1 MIPLHVHSFY
11 SFLTGTISPEL
22 LIKRAFEYKLSS
34 LALTDI
40 NAMNGV
46 VQFVKEANR
55 LNIKPI
61 IGSVI
66 TDIEN
71 ESEYVILLAKNNKGY
86 SDLCKIITSRKLNDD
101 FSLIRLM
108 KDHLT
113 NLIICTPSID
123 VAKEINGENNFYL
136 ELIAT
141 KKEKNNNRK
150 KYEFSKSKGIKVIV
164 TNPVYFLNND
174 DHELHKAV
182 TAIRLNT
189 NIDNLSEDLILDKE
203 FYFKDPEQIDNEWVS
218 LPDALKATEL
228 VSQECNV
235 ELKLNDYKFP
245 VYKLE
250 QEDTAD
256 SLLWK
261 ESFKGLHHRYDNITD
276 TVKNRLEY
284 ELSIIRE
291 MNFSNYFL
299 IVWDIV
305 REAKRRGMMIIGRG
319 SAANSITAYCLGL
332 TQVDPIEQ
340 NLYFERF
347 LNKARSSPPDFDIDF
362 SWKERDEIVKYIFEK
377 YGYENVAMIST
388 TITFRARSAFREVA
402 KAFGFTNEEITRII
416 RKIPWTDAKNLP
428 NISKLFPES
437 KDLDFEKEP
446 WKTVVDI
453 ASRIARFPRHLSI
466 HPGGLVI
473 TPTKITN
480 YVALEYAKNKGL
492 GLIITQPDMYSIED
506 MGLIKIDILSQRS
519 LGVLRD
525 SMEAIKHQTEK
536 E

>member
-1 MIPLHVHSFY
+1 MIPLHVHSYY
-11 SFLTGTISPEL
+11 SFLTGTIPPEQ
-22 LIKRAFEYKLSS
+22 LIKKAVEYKLAS
-34 LALTDI
+34 LAITDT
-40 NAMNGV
+40 NAMNGIV
-46 VQFVKEANR
+46 PFVKEANQS
-55 LNIKPI
+55 NIKPI

-66 TDIEN
+66 TDTEN
-71 ESEYVILLAKNNKGY
+71 EIEYAILLAKNNEGY
-86 SDLCKIITSRKLNDD
+86 KDLCKIITSRKLNDD
-101 FSLIRLM
+101 FSLINVL

-113 NLIICTPSID
+113 NLIIITPSILI
-123 VAKEINGENNFYL
+123 AKEINIKNDLYI

-141 KKEKNNNRK
+141 KAQKKINRRRF
-150 KYEFSKSKGIKVIV
+150 EFAQSQNLNAIV
-164 TNPVYFLNND
+164 SNPVYFLNQV
-174 DHELHKAV
+174 DHELQKAV

-189 NIDNLSEDLILDKE
+189 NLDNLTDDLIIDEE
-203 FYFKDPEQIDNEWVS
+203 FYFKGPQQIDSEWAS
-218 LPDALKATEL
+218 LPETIEATEL
-228 VSQECNV
+228 IAQQCNV
-235 ELKLNDYKFP
+235 ELNLNEYKFP
-245 VYKLE
+245 VYELDANE
-250 QEDTAD
+250 SAD

-261 ESFKGLHHRYDNITD
+261 KSFDGLSKRYEIITD
-276 TVKNRLEY
+276 EIKNRLEY
-284 ELSIIRE
+284 ELRVIRE

-332 TQVDPIEQ
+332 TQVDPIEH

-362 SWKERDEIVKYIFEK
+362 SWRERDEIVKYIFEK

-402 KAFGFTNEEITRII
+402 KAFGFTNEEISRIS

-428 NISKLFPES
+428 NLSKLFPES

-446 WKTVVDI
+446 WKTIVDI

-473 TPTKITN
+473 TPTKITD

-525 SMEAIKHQTEK
+525 SMEAIKNQKGEI
-536 E
+536 

>member
-1 MIPLHVHSFY
+1 MIPLHVHSYY

-22 LIKRAFEYKLSS
+22 LIKKAVEYKLPS
-34 LALTDI
+34 LAITDT
-40 NAMNGV
+40 NAMNGIV
-46 VQFVKEANR
+46 PFIKEANQYK
-55 LNIKPI
+55 IKPI

-66 TDIEN
+66 TDLEN
-71 ESEYVILLAKNNKGY
+71 ENEYAILLAKNNDGY
-86 SDLCKIITSRKLNDD
+86 KNLCKIITSRKLNDD
-101 FSLIRLM
+101 FSLIKLL
-108 KDHLT
+108 KGILT
-113 NLIICTPSID
+113 NLIIITPSISA
-123 VAKEINGENNFYL
+123 AKEINNENDFYVA
-136 ELIAT
+136 LIAT
-141 KKEKNNNRK
+141 KAEKKNNRRRF
-150 KYEFSKSKGIKVIV
+150 EFAEGQKIKVIV
-164 TNPVYFLNND
+164 TNPVYFLNKD
-174 DHELHKAV
+174 DHDLQKAV

-189 NIDNLSEDLILDKE
+189 NIDNLTNDLIIDEE
-203 FYFKDPEQIDNEWVS
+203 FYFKDPEQINNEWAS
-218 LPDALKATEL
+218 LPEVIKATEL
-228 VSQECNV
+228 VSRECNV
-235 ELKLNDYKFP
+235 NLNLNEYKFP
-245 VYKLE
+245 IYKLG
-250 QEDTAD
+250 EDENAD

-261 ESFKGLHHRYDNITD
+261 KSFDGLSKRYEIITD
-276 TVKNRLEY
+276 EIKNRLEY
-284 ELSIIRE
+284 ELRVIRE

-332 TQVDPIEQ
+332 TQVDPIEH

-362 SWKERDEIVKYIFEK
+362 SWRERDEIVKYIFEK

-402 KAFGFTNEEITRII
+402 KAFGFTNEEISRIS

-446 WKTVVDI
+446 WMTIVNI

-473 TPTKITN
+473 TPTKITD

-525 SMEAIKHQTEK
+525 SMEAIKNQQGSE
-536 E
+536 